1 MSGHTEERRVFTEF
15 LKKKG
20 LKTTRERTAL
30 FDEIFSAHRHFDAED
45 LVIRMRER
53 GTKISR
59 ATIYRTLE
67 ILHECGLVGRV
78 RLNEEKYRYERL
90 KRGEHHDHLVCTSCG
105 KVIEFN
111 DARDREAAG
120 RGLPRPRLPRDRALA
135 PDLGP
140 LRKLPGARGQGRESE
155 ERRHLV
161 EGRDRRLDGDQGT
174 GAPFGVNV
182 GGTVSGRP

>member
-1 MSGHTEERRVFTEF
+1 MSAHSEERRVFTEF

-67 ILHECGLVGRV
+67 ILHDCGLVGRV

-105 KVIEFN
+105 KVVEFV
-111 DARDREAAG
+111 
-120 RGLPRPRLPRDRALA
+120 DRAIEKRQDAVCRAHDFRATAHSHQIWGLCGA
-135 PDLGP
+135 CRARAGKGGN
-140 LRKLPGARGQGRESE
+140 RKGAAAS
-155 ERRHLV
+155 
-161 EGRDRRLDGDQGT
+161 
-174 GAPFGVNV
+174 
-182 GGTVSGRP
+182 

>member
-1 MSGHTEERRVFTEF
+1 VSGHTEERRVFTEF
-15 LKKKG
+15 LKKKS

-30 FDEIFSAHRHFDAED
+30 FDEIFSTHRHFDAED

-67 ILHECGLVGRV
+67 ILHGCGLVGRV

-105 KVIEFN
+105 KVVEFIDHAIEKRQ
-111 DARDREAAG
+111 DAVCRAHDFRATAHSHQIWGLCGSCRTRSGKGPNRKSAAG
-120 RGLPRPRLPRDRALA
+120 
-135 PDLGP
+135 
-140 LRKLPGARGQGRESE
+140 S
-155 ERRHLV
+155 
-161 EGRDRRLDGDQGT
+161 
-174 GAPFGVNV
+174 
-182 GGTVSGRP
+182 

>member
-1 MSGHTEERRVFTEF
+1 MSAHSEERRVFTEF

-67 ILHECGLVGRV
+67 ILHGCGLVGRV

-105 KVIEFN
+105 KVVEFV
-111 DARDREAAG
+111 
-120 RGLPRPRLPRDRALA
+120 DRAIEKRQDAVCRAHDFRATAHSHQIWGLCGA
-135 PDLGP
+135 CRARAGKGGN
-140 LRKLPGARGQGRESE
+140 RKGAAAS
-155 ERRHLV
+155 
-161 EGRDRRLDGDQGT
+161 
-174 GAPFGVNV
+174 
-182 GGTVSGRP
+182 

>member
-1 MSGHTEERRVFTEF
+1 VSGHLEERRVFTEF
-15 LKKKG
+15 LKKKS
-20 LKTTRERTAL
+20 LKSTRERAAL
-30 FDEIFSAHRHFDAED
+30 FDEIFSTHRHFDAED

-105 KVIEFN
+105 KVIEFV
-111 DARDREAAG
+111 DRAIEKRQIAVCRAHDFAATSHSHQIWGRCSSCRGRSG
-120 RGLPRPRLPRDRALA
+120 RGAN
-135 PDLGP
+135 
-140 LRKLPGARGQGRESE
+140 RKAASS
-155 ERRHLV
+155 
-161 EGRDRRLDGDQGT
+161 
-174 GAPFGVNV
+174 A
-182 GGTVSGRP
+182 

>member
-1 MSGHTEERRVFTEF
+1 VSGHTEERRVFTEF

-67 ILHECGLVGRV
+67 ILHDCGLVGRV

-105 KVIEFN
+105 KVVEFV
-111 DARDREAAG
+111 
-120 RGLPRPRLPRDRALA
+120 DRAIEKRQDAVCRAHDFRATAHSHQIWGLCGA
-135 PDLGP
+135 CRARAGKGGN
-140 LRKLPGARGQGRESE
+140 RKGAAAS
-155 ERRHLV
+155 
-161 EGRDRRLDGDQGT
+161 
-174 GAPFGVNV
+174 
-182 GGTVSGRP
+182 

>member
-1 MSGHTEERRVFTEF
+1 VSGHTEERRVFTEF

-67 ILHECGLVGRV
+67 ILHDCGLVGRV

-105 KVIEFN
+105 KVVEFV
-111 DARDREAAG
+111 
-120 RGLPRPRLPRDRALA
+120 DRAIEKRQDAVCRAHDFRATAHSHQIWGLCGA
-135 PDLGP
+135 CRARAGKGGN
-140 LRKLPGARGQGRESE
+140 RKGA
-155 ERRHLV
+155 
-161 EGRDRRLDGDQGT
+161 
-174 GAPFGVNV
+174 A
-182 GGTVSGRP
+182 VS

>member
-1 MSGHTEERRVFTEF
+1 VSGHTEERRVFTEF

-67 ILHECGLVGRV
+67 ILHDCGLVGRV

-105 KVIEFN
+105 KVVEFV
-111 DARDREAAG
+111 
-120 RGLPRPRLPRDRALA
+120 DRAIEKRQDAVCRAHDFHATAHAHQIWGLCGA
-135 PDLGP
+135 CRARAGKSGN
-140 LRKLPGARGQGRESE
+140 RKGAAAS
-155 ERRHLV
+155 
-161 EGRDRRLDGDQGT
+161 
-174 GAPFGVNV
+174 
-182 GGTVSGRP
+182 